1 MKLRELFSI
10 IKLKSDKANK
20 DLEDF
25 DDALDDVS
33 DGLEDVEEGAE
44 DTGRALAKLGGAAK
58 SIGSTIAKGIG
69 IGVASLTA
77 AVTATTAFVANW
89 ASAADSIGKDA
100 GKFEIAAEELQ
111 ALMHAAELSGSSAD
125 KLKDGLKD
133 LGLKVRETL
142 ENPVSDAGKVFATL
156 GINVEKFAQ
165 LGAEDRLATLADA
178 LSNVDDKSARLSF
191 RTRLLGEA
199 GVDLGE
205 LFRNGAAGVHAM
217 TDEARELG
225 GIMGDEALQAAA
237 DFNDE
242 MARAQLQFKGLR
254 NEIGAKLA
262 PILTQLL
269 RKWRTLST
277 AQREAIVDRLVRFF
291 ERVIRL
297 AEDLIPQIGN
307 LAEGIAGFSESIGG
321 VDAAL
326 KLVIG
331 TFAAFKIAA
340 FAALG
345 PAAPWL
351 AGVVAAITLIS
362 TLSSTIDGARRSAER
377 ADNEAKHR
385 RENRDKEA
393 REARS
398 RAERTQ
404 AFTDEELRA
413 TPGGRALLA
422 ARAERDAI
430 ERRLAELDARQESDP
445 LVQRTRDLLEGLSRA
460 AGAEAAASRV
470 SIESRLEQQLEEQR
484 RERQVAHDDVIA
496 ARERVA
502 KAEEELGIE
511 AETEANQKRRENDAK
526 SKRDKAEQ
534 ERKDEEDR
542 KLRKELI
549 TLQTKTRRTR
559 AEQKRLAVLSEHFG
573 VPIIATPK
581 GVGRVFGEDGA
592 KGKQEKPKTIAELIA
607 EAVGQGTGLAGGQLR
622 PAGLGTTINHIDASV
637 RVQAPQIT
645 IHVDEL
651 PPTANAREVAREV
664 STQVGDSFVEQL
676 REAFDIQVRQVQG

>member
-1 MKLRELFSI
+1 MKLRELWSEL
-10 IKLKSDKANK
+10 KLKSDKADK
-20 DLEDF
+20 DLERF
-25 DDALDDVS
+25 DDKLDDVKG
-33 DGLEDVEEGAE
+33 GLGDVEDKAEKTGGA
-44 DTGRALAKLGGAAK
+44 LSKLGGTAK
-58 SIGSTIAKGIG
+58 SVGGVIAKGIG

-77 AVTATTAFVANW
+77 AVAATTAFVANW
-89 ASAADSIGKDA
+89 AAAADSIGKDA

-125 KLKDGLKD
+125 KLKDALKD

-142 ENPVSDAGKVFATL
+142 ENPLSDAGKVFATL
-156 GINVEKFAQ
+156 GINVQEFAK

-191 RTRLLGEA
+191 RVRLLGEA

-205 LFRNGAAGVHAM
+205 LFRGGAAGVHAM
-217 TDEARELG
+217 TEEARELG
-225 GIMGDEALQAAA
+225 GVMGDDALQAAA
-237 DFNDE
+237 EFNDE

-269 RKWRTLST
+269 RKWRTLSS
-277 AQREAIVDRLVRFF
+277 AQRDAIVDRLVRFF

-297 AEDLIPQIGN
+297 AEDLIPQIGT
-307 LAEGIAGFSESIGG
+307 LAEGVAEFSESIGG
-321 VDAAL
+321 IDAAL
-326 KLVIG
+326 RLVIG

-351 AGVVAAITLIS
+351 AGVVAAITLVS
-362 TLSSTIDGARRSAER
+362 TLASSIDGARRAAER
-377 ADNEAKHR
+377 AD
-385 RENRDKEA
+385 DEA
-393 REARS
+393 RNRRATREQEALDARS

-404 AFTDEELRA
+404 AFTDEELRS
-413 TPGGRALLA
+413 TPAGQALLA

-430 ERRLAELDARQESDP
+430 ERRLAELDRRQAADP
-445 LVQRTRDLLEGLSRA
+445 LVQRTRELIEGAR
-460 AGAEAAASRV
+460 GAVGADAIANRLQFEN
-470 SIESRLEQQLEEQR
+470 RLEQQLEEQR
-484 RERQVAHDDVIA
+484 RERAAVHDEVVA
-496 ARERVA
+496 ARKRVA
-502 KAEEELGIE
+502 NAENELGIE
-511 AETEANQKRRENDAK
+511 SETAANQQRRTNDAK
-526 SKRDKAEQ
+526 AKRDKAEE
-534 ERKDEEDR
+534 ERRAEEDR

-549 TLQTKTRRTR
+549 ALQTKTRRTK
-559 AEQKRLAVLSEHFG
+559 AEQQRLRELSERFG

-581 GVGRVFGEDGA
+581 PVGRVFGETGA
-592 KGKQEKPKTIAELIA
+592 AKKEKEKTINELIA

-622 PAGLGTTINHIDASV
+622 PAGLGTTINHIDASI
-637 RVQAPQIT
+637 RVQPPQIT

-676 REAFDIQVRQVQG
+676 REAFDMQVRQVQG